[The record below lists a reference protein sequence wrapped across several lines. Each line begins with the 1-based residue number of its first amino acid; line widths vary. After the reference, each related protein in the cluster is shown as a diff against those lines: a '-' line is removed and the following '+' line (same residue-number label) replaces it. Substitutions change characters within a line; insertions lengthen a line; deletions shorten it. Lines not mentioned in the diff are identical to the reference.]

1 MKYNPSFNSVNE
13 TKLIETQSKI
23 LQSLG
28 LSLKVTEDKLVKLYA
43 ENPEF
48 NNKFQSMHHNLI
60 VGFSNYRY
68 KQILEIGTH
77 SGVGSALLAISYPNA
92 RITTIDLQDT
102 SEVFSS
108 KRFGIPGNDQPD
120 KRKLFID
127 RRNKLLN
134 KYKNINFI
142 QTNSTFLLDFPENY
156 YDLILIDGDHTSP
169 QVILDTLNAIRC
181 VKVGG
186 LLIFDDLIIEN
197 DAYEI
202 VSHFVKLNIIDLVL
216 IDKLLPNTKEHKKI
230 GVSKKQFLTSFF
242 N

>member
-1 MKYNPSFNSVNE
+1 MKYNPSFNSVNA
-13 TKLIETQSKI
+13 TKLIETQSEI
-23 LQSLG
+23 FQSLG
-28 LSLKVTEDKLVKLYA
+28 LSLKVTEDTLVKLYA

-48 NNKFQSMHHNLI
+48 NNKYQSMHHNLI
-60 VGFSNYRY
+60 VGFSNYSY

-77 SGVGSALLAISYPNA
+77 SGIGSALLAISYPNA
-92 RITTIDLQDT
+92 HITTIDLPDT
-102 SEVFSS
+102 SEVFNS
-108 KRFGIPGNDQPD
+108 KRFGIPGNDQSD

-127 RRNKLLN
+127 RRNGLLN

-142 QTNSTFLLDFPENY
+142 QTNSTFLLDFPDNY

-197 DAYEI
+197 DAYKI

-216 IDKLLPNTKEHKKI
+216 IDKLLPNTKNIKKI
-230 GVSKKQFLTSFF
+230 GVSKKQFLASFF